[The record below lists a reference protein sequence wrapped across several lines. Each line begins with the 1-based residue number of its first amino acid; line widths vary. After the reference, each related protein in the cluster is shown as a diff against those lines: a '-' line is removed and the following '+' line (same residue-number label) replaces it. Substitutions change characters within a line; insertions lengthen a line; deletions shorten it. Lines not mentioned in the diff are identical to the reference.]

1 MPDIKTALQEALSKT
16 ATAWAADDEAHK
28 KIEPQPQPQQEKA
41 MPTVIDDGRIVN
53 NVSRTV
59 FNFIHGNPGIKRQD
73 ARQRLVAQGFKDSSV
88 TSLTSQMIRTNM
100 IRVDENDSLFTMRQ
114 EYAPVQSK
122 KHKPK
127 RKVVVIS
134 RPRPTPV
141 VEPQVSPA
149 PVLLKGVT
157 PIPEVRTKWDAATA
171 LANLSVK
178 DAHALWVEL
187 NKMFGGK

>member
-16 ATAWAADDEAHK
+16 AAAWAEDDEAHK
-28 KIEPQPQPQQEKA
+28 QIDPQPQQEKA
-41 MPTVIDDGRIVN
+41 MPIVINDGRIVN
-53 NVSRTV
+53 NISRTV

-88 TSLTSQMIRTNM
+88 TSLTSQMLRTNM
-100 IRVDENDSLFTMRQ
+100 IRVDENDCLFAMRQ

-122 KHKPK
+122 KSTPK

-134 RPRPTPV
+134 RPRPAPV
-141 VEPQVSPA
+141 VEPQVEPVVKPA
-149 PVLLKGVT
+149 TAIKT
-157 PIPEVRTKWDAATA
+157 TWDAATA